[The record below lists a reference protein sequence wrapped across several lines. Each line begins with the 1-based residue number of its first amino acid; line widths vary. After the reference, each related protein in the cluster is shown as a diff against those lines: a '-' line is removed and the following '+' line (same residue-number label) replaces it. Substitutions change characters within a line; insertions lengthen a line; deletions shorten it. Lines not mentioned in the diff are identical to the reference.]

1 MDIDINQ
8 LAGQVDEEKTFRT
21 LLPVQHAQI
30 GLSQGSTE
38 DSVFY
43 RAAIDEKELALAV
56 RSSGKRSRAQAAQ
69 PIATFFIVNRHQA
82 IEELPPIKLVNPFL
96 QSGHSRTV

>member
-1 MDIDINQ
+1 
-8 LAGQVDEEKTFRT
+8 
-21 LLPVQHAQI
+21 LPVQHAQI

-69 PIATFFIVNRHQA
+69 PVTAFFIVNRHQT
-82 IEELPPIKLVNPFL
+82 IKELPARKADKLFPPE
-96 QSGHSRTV
+96 